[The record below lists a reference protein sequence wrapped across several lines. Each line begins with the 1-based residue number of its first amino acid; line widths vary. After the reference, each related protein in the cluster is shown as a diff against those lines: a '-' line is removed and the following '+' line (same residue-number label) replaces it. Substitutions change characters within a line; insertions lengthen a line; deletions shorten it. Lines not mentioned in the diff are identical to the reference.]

1 MNEVIKSHV
10 HHSLFNTS
18 IDEINAIIM
27 KKETKSKKAE
37 SVPKKTKKLVL
48 GRGLDALLPDIEPI
62 GDISKEYFHCDIG
75 LIQPNRYQPRLRFS
89 DNELEDMARSIRQQG
104 IIQPLLVRKDN
115 NGYELIAGE
124 RRLRAAK
131 KAGLKQVPIL
141 VKTITDTD
149 MLEMSIVENVQR
161 SDLNPIEEAE
171 AYHRLITEF
180 GLTQDQAADR
190 VGKSRSAVANFLR
203 LRQLP
208 GQIKGSIMEGDLS
221 MGHAR
226 ALLGAATSAQQNSV
240 FRAIVAKG
248 LSVRETERL
257 IKRLKAEKEKPK
269 QPISSSEQRYLSDV
283 ADDLS
288 GRFGTKV
295 KIKRRGQKGRVE
307 IEFFSNDDL
316 DRLLGLLKQI

>member
-1 MNEVIKSHV
+1 
-10 HHSLFNTS
+10 
-18 IDEINAIIM
+18 M
-27 KKETKSKKAE
+27 KKEMKN
-37 SVPKKTKKLVL
+37 KKTESGLKKPRKLVL
-48 GRGLDALLPDIEPI
+48 GRGLDALLPDIEPME
-62 GDISKEYFHCDIG
+62 DISKEYFACDIG

-89 DNELEDMARSIRQQG
+89 DNELEDMVNSIRQQG
-104 IIQPLLVRKDN
+104 IIQPLLVRKDSK
-115 NGYELIAGE
+115 GYELITGE

-131 KAGLKQVPIL
+131 KAGLKQVPVI
-141 VKTITDTD
+141 VKSITDTEL
-149 MLEMSIVENVQR
+149 LEISIVENVQR

-208 GQIKGSIMEGDLS
+208 EQIKGSIMDGNLS

-226 ALLGAATSAQQNSV
+226 ALLGTATSAQQNSV
-240 FRAIVAKG
+240 FRTIIAKG

-257 IKRLKAEKEKPK
+257 VKRLKAEKEKSK
-269 QPISSSEQRYLSDV
+269 KPISSSEQRYLSDV
-283 ADDLS
+283 ADALS

-295 KIKRRGQKGRVE
+295 QIKRRGQKGRLE
-307 IEFFSNDDL
+307 IEFYSDDDL
-316 DRLLGLLKQI
+316 DRLLNLLKQI